1 MLQLVKRGIVVLLI
15 GLLLPVAA
23 VGAAPA
29 ILRTDQLQPGMQG
42 IAKTVIEGTRIDTFY
57 IEIVGVLKDS
67 GDNDGK
73 IIARASGAVI
83 DKTGGVLQGMSGSPV
98 YIDGNL
104 IGAVSGG
111 WKDIDSRT
119 CIITPIDDMLKVW
132 NLPDTK
138 NKEKIKQVD
147 LKADPKPVAETQKK
161 EMELI
166 AQPAKDEKVTDE
178 KTEEAEAAVKNEQNL
193 AAPLMV
199 SGFSEAGLNMLTEK
213 LKPFQ
218 MVPYAVGGAG
228 GSTPPVKIEAGSSI
242 AAELVRGDISMSAIG
257 TVTAVEGDKVLAFGH
272 PFLRKGN
279 VNYFMSDAQIV
290 TTASGTNAGFKIGT
304 PGNLVGRINQDRSA
318 AIAGVLGQYP
328 SVIPLQIKVEDVQ
341 LNQRKTYSMQI
352 AYDEDLVS
360 ALVTSM
366 VYNSMDQTIDRLGEG
381 TATVSFE
388 IMTNGSADG
397 KITRDNMF
405 YSAQDVGQLAVS
417 EIFQA
422 LNLLYSNTMR
432 EVDVVSVKVKIKID
446 ENRKTASI
454 IEAMPDKP
462 SVKAGETV
470 NLKLKLQPYRGA
482 AETLIVPYVVPKHQG
497 SGTMMLEVRGGGLVS
512 LAQLMMM
519 QQGIDFSAEEDKTK
533 PLEVMVKEFLET
545 NKNNE
550 IIISPSVLP
559 EDPNAVPAPKKP
571 VKQTRS
577 AEKEAKEEENKLVK
591 DTPEPPQTKHA
602 TGYIIDNI
610 TRTSIQVK

>member
-1 MLQLVKRGIVVLLI
+1 MLRLVKRGIVLLLI

-23 VGAAPA
+23 VGAAPVMLTA
-29 ILRTDQLQPGMQG
+29 DQLQPGMQG
-42 IAKTVIEGTRIDTFY
+42 IAKTVIEGTRIDTFN
-57 IEIVGVLKDS
+57 IEVVGVLKDS
-67 GDNDGK
+67 SDNDGK

-98 YIDGNL
+98 YIDGKL

-111 WKDIDSRT
+111 WKEIDSRT
-119 CIITPIDDMLKVW
+119 CIITPIADMLNVW
-132 NLPDTK
+132 NMPDTK
-138 NKEKIKQVD
+138 NKDKIKQVD
-147 LKADPKPVAETQKK
+147 LKAPLKPETEAPEKESANPAEESAAKK
-161 EMELI
+161 E
-166 AQPAKDEKVTDE
+166 QQD
-178 KTEEAEAAVKNEQNL
+178 L
-193 AAPLMV
+193 ATPLMV
-199 SGFSEAGLNMLTEK
+199 SGFSEAGLNMLTDK

-218 MVPYAVGGAG
+218 MIPYSVGGAG
-228 GSTPPVKIEAGSSI
+228 GSTPPVTIEAGSSI

-257 TVTAVEGDKVLAFGH
+257 TVTAVEDGKVLAFGH

-279 VNYFMSDAQIV
+279 VNYFMSDAQII

-341 LNQRKTYSMQI
+341 LNKRKTYSMQI

-360 ALVTSM
+360 TLVTSM
-366 VYNSMDQTIDRLGEG
+366 VYNAMDKTIDRLGEG
-381 TATVSFE
+381 TAAVSFE

-397 KITRDNMF
+397 KIKRDNMF

-417 EIFQA
+417 ELFQA

-432 EVDVVSVKVKIKID
+432 EVDVVSVKVNIKID
-446 ENRKTASI
+446 ENRKTASV
-454 IEAMPDKP
+454 IEAVPDKP

-470 NLKLKLQPYRGA
+470 NLKLKVQPYRGT
-482 AETLIVPYVVPKHQG
+482 EEILIVPYVVPKHQAA
-497 SGTMMLEVRGGGLVS
+497 GTMMLEVRGGGLVS

-559 EDPNAVPAPKKP
+559 EDPSTANVPKVPA
-571 VKQTRS
+571 KQARQP
-577 AEKEAKEEENKLVK
+577 EKEENKPAK
-591 DTPEPPQTKHA
+591 DAPGTAQTKHA

-610 TRTSIQVK
+610 TRTSIQIK